1 MKIYLLTLL
10 FIGLFQ
16 VSGLSQD
23 GVFKFKKV
31 SLSFA
36 PIIQTDSLL
45 GLDLYQNGLFP
56 KPEKGRSGYHATGGY
71 DSLQKVYTLNYS
83 FAGIGG
89 GSDNRMACPLMV
101 AILRFRSKDKQNY
114 VRLIPIQLDICANTQ
129 LREIQVLHIDLNQ
142 VLSQADKMVL
152 VTENEQYQ
160 VVAMSEMKW
169 GALVKVE

>member
-16 VSGLSQD
+16 FSALSQD

-31 SLSFA
+31 SLGFA
-36 PIIQTDSLL
+36 PIKQTDSLL
-45 GLDLYQNGLFP
+45 GLDLYQNGLFS
-56 KPEKGRSGYHATGGY
+56 KPEKGRSGYYASGSY
-71 DSLQKVYTLNYS
+71 DSLQKVYTLDYS
-83 FAGIGG
+83 YAGIGG

-101 AILRFRSKDKQNY
+101 VILRFRSKDKQNY
-114 VRLIPIQLDICANTQ
+114 TRLIPIKLEICAITQ
-129 LREIQVLHIDLNQ
+129 LREIKVLNIDLNQ
-142 VLSQADKMVL
+142 VLSQADKMIL

-169 GALVKVE
+169 GALVKIE